1 MKALCQFPLLARIR
15 LLPHMLA
22 CGMLLSTAQAGLAQ
36 SWPAKPIR
44 LLVPF
49 APGGTSSVVARTV
62 SAELG
67 KQLGQSIVI
76 ENKPGAAGVTAMFE
90 TAKSSPDGYTLVI
103 GHVGSL
109 AVNPYM
115 LRDQP
120 YDVNKD
126 FAPVTLLTKV
136 PNIFVVHPDVPAKD
150 MREFIAYSK
159 KNPGLINYGSA
170 GNGSAGHLAFEYLK
184 LVAGIDIAHIPYKG
198 TGPQLVDLLAGR
210 TQSSS
215 AGTPALMQH
224 IKTGKIRAIAT
235 GMVKRIPSLP
245 DLVTVAEQG
254 FPGFE
259 TAQWYGI
266 NAPAAVPVDIIR
278 RIADESRKAMR
289 TQIVAER
296 FANDDAEAIGSSPE
310 EYGSFI
316 RREQKL
322 WSDIVRRANIKSD

>member
-1 MKALCQFPLLARIR
+1 
-15 LLPHMLA
+15 MLA
-22 CGMLLSTAQAGLAQ
+22 CGILLSTAQAGLAQ

-76 ENKPGAAGVTAMFE
+76 ENKPGAAGVTAMLE
-90 TAKSSPDGYTLVI
+90 TAKSPPDGYTLVI
-103 GHVGSL
+103 GHIGSL

>member
-1 MKALCQFPLLARIR
+1 MAETPRNYLIGVLLAASAGVTM
-15 LLPHMLA
+15 LP
-22 CGMLLSTAQAGLAQ
+22 AQAQ
-36 SWPAKPIR
+36 NWPSKPIR

-62 SAELG
+62 SSELG

-76 ENKPGAAGVTAMFE
+76 ENKPGAAGVTAMLE
-90 TAKSSPDGYTLVI
+90 TVKSTPDGYTLVI
-103 GHVGSL
+103 GHIGSL

-120 YDVNKD
+120 YDVNRD
-126 FAPVTLLTKV
+126 FAAVTLLTKV
-136 PNIFVVHPDVPAKD
+136 PNIFVVHPDVPANN
-150 MREFIAYSK
+150 MREFIAYAK
-159 KNPGLINYGSA
+159 KNPGVINYGSA

-235 GMVKRIPSLP
+235 GMNKRIPSLP

-266 NAPAAVPVDIIR
+266 NAPAAVPTDIIR
-278 RIADESRKAMR
+278 RIADESRRAMR
-289 TQIVAER
+289 TQFVAER
-296 FANDDAEAIGSSPE
+296 FANDDAEAIGSTPQ
-310 EYGSFI
+310 EYDTFI
-316 RREQKL
+316 RAEQKI
-322 WSDIVRRANIKSD
+322 WSDIVKRANIKSD

>member
-1 MKALCQFPLLARIR
+1 MLAAR
-15 LLPHMLA
+15 MLA
-22 CGMLLSTAQAGLAQ
+22 CGILLSTAPAGMAQ
-36 SWPAKPIR
+36 SWPSKPIR

-76 ENKPGAAGVTAMFE
+76 ENKPGAAGVTAMLE
-90 TAKSSPDGYTLVI
+90 TVKSPADGYTLVI
-103 GHVGSL
+103 GHIGSL

-120 YDVNKD
+120 YDVNRD

-136 PNIFVVHPDVPAKD
+136 PNIFVVHPDVPARD

-159 KNPGLINYGSA
+159 KNPGVINYGSA

-235 GMVKRIPSLP
+235 GMSKRIPSLP

-266 NAPAAVPVDIIR
+266 NAPAAVPADIIR

-289 TQIVAER
+289 TQFVAER
-296 FANDDAEAIGSSPE
+296 FANDDAEAIGSTPE
-310 EYGSFI
+310 EYGKFI
-316 RREQKL
+316 RSEQKI
-322 WSDIVRRANIKSD
+322 WSDIVKRANIKSD